1 MKSKKILH
9 CILQKVSTAWV
20 VLVIVLIATL
30 WGSFL
35 IDNIEQQRT
44 KQTVFDY
51 RVERIKMLIKNRVIA
66 YQQILYSGVGLF
78 AATETINRQEW
89 QRFVETLRLSEYHPG
104 IQGVGFSK
112 VIQPQDKET
121 HIQEIQS
128 EGGFFLDYEIKPK
141 GNREQYTSI
150 VYLEPMDRR
159 NQQAIGYDMFSE
171 PIRHIAMERARDT
184 GEAAL
189 SGKVTLVQ
197 EIDENKQAGFLI
209 YVPVYR
215 QNVPLNTIEEKRAA
229 ILGYVYS
236 PFRMNDFMQGL
247 FGEKPS
253 GIDIHIYDGD
263 FKQSPTSSQ
272 LMYDEMSDHHAEDNS
287 FYQPQF
293 SSVEKLEIA
302 GHVWTIY
309 FYSLPAFEISTKTYT
324 SKIILFGGVLMGF
337 LLFGFTRSFE
347 TARLLEKEHK
357 LNQLLQT
364 EIGERKKAQDALRES
379 EERFDLAMRGS
390 NDGLWDWN
398 IETNE
403 VYFSPRWKEMLG
415 YEAHEIAHHLD
426 EWKKRIHPNDIEKT
440 MSDVKKSFD
449 KETVI
454 YENIH
459 RVRHKEGYYLWI
471 LDRGIVIWNQKGK
484 PIRMVGT
491 HTDLTQL
498 KKVEAEL
505 KELNR
510 DFVTLLNNTT
520 DFIYFKDRD
529 SRIHFCSQTL
539 ANITGHQSWRDM
551 IGKHD
556 FEIFSKEIAQ
566 IYYEEEL
573 SIFNEGKTLIDKINP
588 YYDDQGNLGWVHTNK
603 WAVFGD
609 QGEIVGIFGIS
620 RDISERKRME
630 IELNDAKKL
639 SDKIINSLPG
649 IFYMLDSDRK
659 FVRWNSNFKEITDYS
674 DEEMLGKYVL
684 DFIAE
689 QDRDLIATRVQEVF
703 EKGESFAEAHLLTK
717 QGKLTPYYFTGCRI
731 LLQDQF
737 FLIGLGQDITERKKM
752 EEELW
757 RLANTDFLTGLM
769 SRRYFMKKIEEEFM
783 LVCNHD
789 MNCCSVLMLDLDH
802 FKHINDT
809 YGHAVGDTVLKHFS
823 ALLQSNLR
831 QMDVAGRLGGEEFAV
846 ILPYAD
852 TYEAKQCA
860 ERLRYLVANSPIVE
874 NNNVISITVSIGISM
889 LKENDRYADTA
900 LIRADNA
907 LFAAKSSGRNS
918 VQIAA

>member
-1 MKSKKILH
+1 MTKKKILH
-9 CILQKVSTAWV
+9 CILHRVSTAWV
-20 VLVIVLIATL
+20 VFIIALVATI
-30 WGSFL
+30 WGSL
-35 IDNIEQQRT
+35 IVNQVEQQQI
-44 KQTVFDY
+44 KQNVFDY
-51 RVERIKMLIKNRVIA
+51 RVERIKTLIKNRITA
-66 YQQILYSGVGLF
+66 YQQILHSGIGLF
-78 AATETINRQEW
+78 AASETVNRQEW
-89 QRFVETLRLSEYHPG
+89 HRFVKNLNIDKHYPG

-112 VIQPQDKET
+112 LISPQDKET
-121 HIQEIQS
+121 HIKEIQS
-128 EGGFFLDYEIKPK
+128 EGGFFLDYHIRPEE
-141 GNREQYTSI
+141 NREQYTSI
-150 VYLEPMDRR
+150 IYLEPMDKR

-171 PIRHIAMERARDT
+171 PVRRLAMERARDT

-197 EIDENKQAGFLI
+197 EIDEQKQAGFLI
-209 YVPVYR
+209 YVPTYR
-215 QNVPLNTIEEKRAA
+215 KNVPLNTIEEKRAA
-229 ILGYVYS
+229 LLGYVYS
-236 PFRMNDFMQGL
+236 PFRMNDFMKGL
-247 FGEKPS
+247 FGDKPS

-263 FKQSPTSSQ
+263 FKKSPSSSQ
-272 LMYDEMSDHHAEDNS
+272 LMYDEMPDHHAEDNS
-287 FYQPQF
+287 LYQAQF
-293 SSVEKLEIA
+293 SSTEQLEIA

-309 FYSLPAFEISTKTYT
+309 FYSLPAFEKSTKTYT
-324 SKIILFGGVLMGF
+324 SKIILLGGIVVSF

-347 TARLLEKEHK
+347 TAHLLETEHK
-357 LNQLLQT
+357 LTKRLQT
-364 EIGERKKAQDALRES
+364 EIAERKQIEQALRES

-415 YEAHEIAHHLD
+415 YEINEISHHLE
-426 EWKKRIHPNDIEKT
+426 EWRSRVHPDDLAQTMLDAEKYLNQQT
-440 MSDVKKSFD
+440 L
-449 KETVI
+449 I
-454 YENIH
+454 YQNTH
-459 RVRHKEGYYLWI
+459 RAKHKNGHYVWI
-471 LDRGIVIWNQKGK
+471 LARGIAIWNQQGK
-484 PIRMVGT
+484 AIRMVGT

-498 KKVEAEL
+498 KQVEDEL

-510 DFVTLLNNTT
+510 DFVTLLDNTT
-520 DFIYFKDRD
+520 DFIYFKDQE
-529 SRIHFCSQTL
+529 SKIHFCSQTL
-539 ANITGHQSWRDM
+539 AKITGHQHWKEMR
-551 IGKHD
+551 GKHD
-556 FEIFSKEIAQ
+556 FEIFSKDTAQ
-566 IYYEEEL
+566 VYYEEEL
-573 SIFNEGKTLIDKINP
+573 PIFKGEKNFIDTITP
-588 YYDDQGNLGWVHTNK
+588 YYDTEGKIGWVHTNK

-609 QGEIVGIFGIS
+609 NGDIVGIFGIS
-620 RDISERKRME
+620 RDITDRKRME
-630 IELNDAKKL
+630 LELNDAKQL

-649 IFYMLDSDRK
+649 IFYMLDRQGN
-659 FVRWNSNFKEITDYS
+659 FIRWNSNFKEIANYS

-689 QDRDLIATRVQEVF
+689 KDRDLIITRIKETF

-717 QGKLTPYYFTGCRI
+717 QGKSIPYYFTGCRI

-737 FLIGLGQDITERKKM
+737 FLIGLGQDISERKQM

-769 SRRYFMKKIEEEFM
+769 SRRYFMKKIEEEFIS
-783 LVCNHD
+783 LRNHD
-789 MNCCSVLMLDLDH
+789 INCCSVLMLDLDH

-831 QMDVAGRLGGEEFAV
+831 QMDVAGRLGGEEFAI

-852 TYEAKQCA
+852 IYEAKQCA
-860 ERLRYLVANSPIVE
+860 ERLRNIVANSPIIE

-889 LKENDRYADTA
+889 LRENDRYADTA

-907 LFAAKSSGRNS
+907 LFAAKNKGRNS